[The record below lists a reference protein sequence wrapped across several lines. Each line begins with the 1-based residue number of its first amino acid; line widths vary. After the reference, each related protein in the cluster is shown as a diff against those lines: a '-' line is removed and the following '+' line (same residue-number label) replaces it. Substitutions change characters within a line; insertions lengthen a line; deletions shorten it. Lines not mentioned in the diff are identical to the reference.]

1 MAMMP
6 AKGVRGRKRQVLVD
20 TLGNL
25 LRVWVPPADE
35 SDTAGGTRLLT
46 GLAAVFGR
54 LALLWVDQ
62 GYKATFVTWV
72 QTHLGWRV
80 EVVQKPAGQQG
91 FAVQPKRWLV
101 ERSIAW
107 LTRPRRLSKDYEY
120 WEANSAAYLYLA
132 SIHLLLRR
140 LAPAT

>member
-1 MAMMP
+1 
-6 AKGVRGRKRQVLVD
+6 VD

-25 LRVWVPPADE
+25 LRVRVHPADE
-35 SDTAGGTRLLT
+35 SENTGGVRLLA
-46 GLAAVFGR
+46 GLATMFGR
-54 LALLWVDQ
+54 LALVWVDQ
-62 GYKATFVTWV
+62 GYKATFVAWV

-80 EVVQKPAGQQG
+80 EVVQKPVGQRE
-91 FAVQPKRWLV
+91 FTVQPKRWLV

-120 WEANSAAYLYLA
+120 WEANSEAYVYLA

-140 LAPAT
+140 LASAT